1 MNPEHTSKIKFS
13 PAQVFLLILLTF
25 ALFSTPAFAQQSD
38 QLSLV
43 DIITA
48 LRSKKATI
56 NEKNQLLTEGVKQ
69 RGVTFAIN
77 SDLEKE
83 LRNAGADESLIEAI
97 RQKSPVVKPVSTPQ
111 PKVEPTPAPVQ
122 TPRPPD
128 FAFYQNRANSKFVMG
143 EYDEAIADYSKAIEL
158 NSKESTIFLSRG
170 IAYYNKKYF
179 NQAISDFDKVIELT
193 PDESMAY
200 YNRGSAL
207 EKIGNFEKALAD
219 YKKASELDSD
229 NDLAKNAFQRLQAV
243 IPKPNPT
250 PASQTTKEA
259 VKESTQTEQNQQV
272 SSQQPN
278 PAEPLNVGS
287 LKELA
292 VKLNVPVYPAI
303 ERQRRIEGLVMV
315 EVTIDEEGKVVSAKA
330 TSGPRGLRQ
339 TSEDAARRSKFKP
352 YTVNGQ
358 PVKVTG
364 FMTYNFN
371 LD

>member
-1 MNPEHTSKIKFS
+1 MNPKFISKIKFL
-13 PAQVFLLILLTF
+13 PAQFFLLILLTF
-25 ALFSTPAFAQQSD
+25 VFFSPNALAQQTE

-56 NEKNQLLTEGVKQ
+56 NEKNQILAEGVKQ
-69 RGVTFAIN
+69 RGITFAIN

-83 LRNAGADESLIEAI
+83 LRNAGADDNLIEAI
-97 RQKSPVVKPVSTPQ
+97 RQKSPAVKPVSTPQ

-128 FAFYQNRANSKFVMG
+128 FAFYQNRANAKFVMG

-170 IAYYNKKYF
+170 IAYYNKKSF
-179 NQAISDFDKVIELT
+179 NQAISDFDKVIELA

-243 IPKPNPT
+243 LPKPNPT
-250 PASQTTKEA
+250 PQPSTNATKET
-259 VKESTQTEQNQQV
+259 VKETPQNTENKQV
-272 SSQQPN
+272 STNPN
-278 PAEPLNVGS
+278 APLNIGS

-292 VKLNVPVYPAI
+292 IRLTIPVYPPI
-303 ERQRRIEGLVMV
+303 ERQRLTEGLVMV
-315 EVTIDEEGKVVSAKA
+315 EVTLDEEGKVVSAKA
-330 TSGPRGLRQ
+330 TSGPKGLRQ
-339 TSEDAARRSKFKP
+339 ASEDAARRSKFKP
-352 YTVNGQ
+352 YLVNGL

-364 FMTYNFN
+364 FLTYNFDLN
-371 LD
+371 